1 VGEAWGLGWEVP
13 RRAEPM
19 IVGHGG
25 NTNGHASQLYLVP
38 DRGLAVCVLT
48 NGDMTGRLREDLCDE
63 VLSPAVGVTLAHRPT
78 PAPKGTQVDLTPFVG
93 SYGREDLRF
102 TFRATDGVLEADFL
116 PGRDTER
123 TVGSFTV
130 ALPYVSGSG
139 FLLTIPGSA
148 MCRNYSPSSGR
159 AVVTA
164 PRPMWAW
171 ADECYPGYRL
181 TTAFPKEEQG
191 ENGYHP
197 RGRRA
202 GASARCGV
210 HGDREPTSAGTT
222 RRTTPTG
229 VRSAPPSAG
238 IPATSTRCS
247 PRTR

>member
-1 VGEAWGLGWEVP
+1 MGEAWGLGWEVP

-139 FLLTIPGSA
+139 FLLTIPGFSDVPQLLTFVREGGGDGAATHVGMGGRVLPRLSA
-148 MCRNYSPSSGR
+148 DDRIP
-159 AVVTA
+159 
-164 PRPMWAW
+164 
-171 ADECYPGYRL
+171 
-181 TTAFPKEEQG
+181 QG
-191 ENGYHP
+191 
-197 RGRRA
+197 
-202 GASARCGV
+202 
-210 HGDREPTSAGTT
+210 GT
-222 RRTTPTG
+222 R
-229 VRSAPPSAG
+229 
-238 IPATSTRCS
+238 
-247 PRTR
+247 